1 MTASIRPAIGM
12 KTASTMPRQ
21 RSESQNASP
30 FDKEK
35 EDVVDAHSIIVV
47 AFVIIVIVVAFVIV
61 IHIVSS
67 HILAVVVVFI
77 DVDMSAPIP
86 STAAIHA
93 TAVRTMVHLG
103 A

>member
-61 IHIVSS
+61 IHVSPS
-67 HILAVVVVFI
+67 HILAVVVVF

-93 TAVRTMVHLG
+93 TAVRIMVHLG